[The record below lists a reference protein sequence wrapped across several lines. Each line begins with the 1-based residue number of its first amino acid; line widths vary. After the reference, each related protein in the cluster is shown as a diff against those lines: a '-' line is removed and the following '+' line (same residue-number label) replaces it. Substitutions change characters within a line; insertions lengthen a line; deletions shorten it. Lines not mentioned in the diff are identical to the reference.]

1 VAYALG
7 ALAVVIA
14 VGAWLLLRKRPRK
27 SAAVRAEA
35 GGTLDDAVRIR
46 GEGDLARARAILG
59 ALDVAKGG
67 GLRRFLRAVA
77 AFEAGDGA
85 SARALGSGT
94 ALPGGLSSGLV
105 LLQLAA
111 ASGRAADVVGREVQS
126 DLARALGAKTGGD
139 DAALR
144 GAMTALLLSDPELA
158 ALVISKELGMP
169 APPSTP
175 RAAERYASVARGRDL
190 FVRWGPERIAAF
202 LAFWEK
208 P

>member
-7 ALAVVIA
+7 AVAVVIA
-14 VGAWLLLRKRPRK
+14 LALWLVLRRRPRRP
-27 SAAVRAEA
+27 AAVRAEA
-35 GGTLDDAVRIR
+35 GGTLDDAVRLR
-46 GEGDLARARAILG
+46 ADGDLPRARAILD

-67 GLRRFLRAVA
+67 GLRRLLRAVA
-77 AFEAGDGA
+77 AFESGDGA
-85 SARALGSGT
+85 AARALGSAG
-94 ALPGGLSSGLV
+94 ALPGGVGAALV

-111 ASGRAADVVGREVQS
+111 AAGRHEDVVGRDVQA
-126 DLARALGAKTGGD
+126 DLARALAAKVGGH

-144 GAMTALLLSDPELA
+144 AAMASLLLTDPELA
-158 ALVISKELGMP
+158 AIVLGKELGLP

-190 FVRWGPERIAAF
+190 FHRWGPERIAAF
-202 LAFWEK
+202 LAFWGK